1 MPIHWLIV
9 RMPSATFLRLLLKL
23 ANVPSAPQISLPSRS
38 GHISPSA
45 AIFLAQFRSLSKDFS
60 SFCTSATAVVE
71 LCSPCGEVPWNIVA
85 ISLRVLASSR
95 ATTLRVSVLN
105 IWVFSQT
112 HEAVFG
118 ILKCNICRNLHL
130 KPFHSRL
137 EVFERESFIFPYH
150 APEISA
156 AFRESATWGSVA
168 AERDLWLNLTEIR
181 EKEKVFL
188 LDAPYLNL
196 GCLEAVNS
204 VVEKFRSAKSQSAGL
219 RQFMPR
225 RTRNPSNTPSSSLSR
240 EHSLPRKETTSLWVR
255 SLSLGA

>member
-105 IWVFSQT
+105 IWVFRK
-112 HEAVFG
+112 HM
-118 ILKCNICRNLHL
+118 
-130 KPFHSRL
+130 RL
-137 EVFERESFIFPYH
+137 FSAFWNATFAETS
-150 APEISA
+150 IS
-156 AFRESATWGSVA
+156 
-168 AERDLWLNLTEIR
+168 
-181 EKEKVFL
+181 
-188 LDAPYLNL
+188 
-196 GCLEAVNS
+196 
-204 VVEKFRSAKSQSAGL
+204 
-219 RQFMPR
+219 
-225 RTRNPSNTPSSSLSR
+225 NPSTLDLRFLRGN
-240 EHSLPRKETTSLWVR
+240 HSFFPTTLRR
-255 SLSLGA
+255 SLRPSVNPRPGAR